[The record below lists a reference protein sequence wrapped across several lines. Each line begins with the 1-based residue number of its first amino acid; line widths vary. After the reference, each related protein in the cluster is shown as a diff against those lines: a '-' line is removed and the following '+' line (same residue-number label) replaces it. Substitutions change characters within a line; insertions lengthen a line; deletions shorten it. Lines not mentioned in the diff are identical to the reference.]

1 MSNGQVQQVQI
12 VTDSNSGI
20 TPHMAR
26 QMGIAGVIAT
36 YVNFGDKSYK
46 DSVDLT
52 ADQFYEML
60 KAAPTLPKTAAPA
73 VGDCEAVY
81 RGLKGHDVVSLHISK
96 DLSATMQA
104 AENAAALLN
113 GDPNITFIDTRG
125 VNASQALLVLEALKL
140 AQAGKRV
147 SEIQAHVAALL
158 PRVRM
163 HFVLETL
170 ENLKRG
176 GRISNISA
184 LIGGVLQMKPI
195 LTIRDG
201 KVQPLERVRTS
212 AKAVRRLNEI
222 VLEELKGQS
231 CPQVLFFQADAAQA
245 VGVFKAQICQQ
256 LQLDYD
262 PLVLEAGPAVGTHAG
277 PGTVGI
283 AYLVAE

>member
-1 MSNGQVQQVQI
+1 MSTDQVQI

-20 TPHMAR
+20 TPHMA
-26 QMGIAGVIAT
+26 QHMGIAGVIAT
-36 YVNFGDKSYK
+36 YVTFGDKSYK

-52 ADQFYEML
+52 ADQFYAML
-60 KAAPTLPKTAAPA
+60 KAAPTLPTTAAPA
-73 VGDCEAVY
+73 VGDCEALY
-81 RGLKGHDVVSLHISK
+81 RELKGHDVVSLHISK

-104 AENAAALLN
+104 AMNAAELLE

-125 VNASQALLVLEALKL
+125 VNASEALMVMEALKQ
-140 AQAGKRV
+140 AKAGKTA
-147 SEIQAHVAALL
+147 SEIKAHIEALI

-163 HFVLETL
+163 LFVLETL

-195 LTIRDG
+195 LTIKDG
-201 KVQPLERVRTS
+201 KVQPFERVRTT
-212 AKAVRRLNEI
+212 AKAVRRLQEI
-222 VLEELKGQS
+222 ALEDLKGQIQ
-231 CPQVLFFQADAAQA
+231 PQVLFFQADAAQA
-245 VGVFKAQICQQ
+245 IEVFKAEICQQ

>member
-1 MSNGQVQQVQI
+1 MSSGQVQI

-60 KAAPTLPKTAAPA
+60 KAAPSLPKTAAPA

-81 RGLKGHDVVSLHISK
+81 RELKGHDVVSLHISK
-96 DLSATMQA
+96 ELSATMQA
-104 AENAAALLN
+104 AENAAELLG

-125 VNASQALLVLEALKL
+125 VNASEALLVLEALRL
-140 AQAGKRV
+140 AKAGHSA
-147 SEIQAHVAALL
+147 SEIKVQIAAML

-163 HFVLETL
+163 HFVLKTL

-195 LTIRDG
+195 LTIKDG

-212 AKAVRRLNEI
+212 AKAVQRLQEI
-222 VLEELKGQS
+222 ALEDLQKQTQ
-231 CPQVLFFQADAAQA
+231 PQVLFFQADAAQA
-245 VGVFKAQICQQ
+245 IDVFKAEICRQ